1 MSSRGYAG
9 TGGAISV
16 GILDDGLQQKFKDAW
31 EQLPMRR
38 ARSTLA
44 SFVVA
49 SSSRNTKSGLV
60 GHNDSDEGWFPCPH
74 LGSRVA
80 ISSGSLRM
88 PSRALAARPVTGSG
102 RRAAVVA
109 PPPTPEPMPIVF
121 AKSQNINKRCEH
133 CGAHG
138 MTPKCTA
145 ACRNYPS

>member
-49 SSSRNTKSGLV
+49 SSSRNTKSGRWV
-60 GHNDSDEGWFPCPH
+60 TTIQMK
-74 LGSRVA
+74 A
-80 ISSGSLRM
+80 GSLARILDLELLF
-88 PSRALAARPVTGSG
+88 PPDHSECLRELLRRVQLLEAA
-102 RRAAVVA
+102 AAVVA